1 MMNRRAFVGAMAA
14 ISAVAGLGTAG
25 SAILRR
31 RRLSAGELSL
41 DAAAQLQGGRIVLHR
56 EDGARFDAAVI
67 DVTAQLRRG
76 QWGAPAT
83 EQISLLLE
91 PSGGSELSAGNYHLE
106 NGEMRLGTLY
116 LSPVGRSGRRQQL
129 EAAITRIV

>member
-1 MMNRRAFVGAMAA
+1 MMNRRAFVGVLAA
-14 ISAVAGLGTAG
+14 ISAVAGLGSAG
-25 SAILRR
+25 AAILRR

-41 DAAAQLQGGRIVLHR
+41 EAAAQLQGGRIVLHR
-56 EDGARFDAAVI
+56 EDGAQFDAAVV
-67 DVTAQLRRG
+67 DVRAHLRRG
-76 QWGAPAT
+76 QWGAPTT

-91 PSGGSELSAGNYHLE
+91 PSSGSELSAGNYHLE
-106 NGEMRLGTLY
+106 NGEIRLGTLY